1 MSFWDQK
8 LFLWLIYGC
17 IFEALSGVRGGFGL
31 IHTQGENL
39 FIRLVI
45 SFMRKQYLKRG
56 CDQRSNCLIR
66 YLVIKKRGGF
76 TSAYK
81 IQLFN
86 LSKFWSACRTYIS
99 SICLINHNSTLL
111 LFSFLL
117 FSIVVIDLM
126 TVISVVS
133 FNWYDSIGSDPPNR
147 CHALPY
153 LIMNQGIKVKCYSFK
168 KANPV
173 YGKLNLSRLF
183 I

>member
-1 MSFWDQK
+1 MIDIWLYFRSLIWGKRRFQLDPYARGEPVHKACHFVYAKAILKTWTRSKVK
-8 LFLWLIYGC
+8 LSYP
-17 IFEALSGVRGGFGL
+17 IFG
-31 IHTQGENL
+31 
-39 FIRLVI
+39 
-45 SFMRKQYLKRG
+45 
-56 CDQRSNCLIR
+56 D
-66 YLVIKKRGGF
+66 KKRGGF

-99 SICLINHNSTLL
+99 SICVINHNSTLL